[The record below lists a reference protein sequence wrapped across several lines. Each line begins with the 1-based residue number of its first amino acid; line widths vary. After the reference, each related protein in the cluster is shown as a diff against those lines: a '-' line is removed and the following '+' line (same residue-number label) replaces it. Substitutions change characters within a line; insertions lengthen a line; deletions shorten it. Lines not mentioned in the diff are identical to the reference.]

1 MGEQSTDLKGRR
13 GSASRRE
20 AGKRGRGR
28 PVLLAG
34 VLVLATL
41 AALMAFAAP
50 RTAAQAKPKTTIGTE
65 IKSVSPRGDALKTG
79 WTRIV
84 VLEYAPGTSDMFRP
98 LAFAASNRKTVFIRV
113 TNLFQTRV
121 RVSRNSFVR
130 FWRQKGRS
138 CEVKW
143 YWRTIGGKRVRYIKQ
158 ISLADQGTA

>member
-1 MGEQSTDLKGRR
+1 MRRLQS
-13 GSASRRE
+13 
-20 AGKRGRGR
+20 
-28 PVLLAG
+28 VLLISAA
-34 VLVLATL
+34 VLAIL

-50 RTAAQAKPKTTIGTE
+50 HAAAQARQKTTIGTE
-65 IKSVSPRGDALKTG
+65 IKSISPRGDAAKSG
-79 WTRIV
+79 WTRLV
-84 VLEYAPGTSDMFRP
+84 VLEYAPGTNHWGRP
-98 LAFAASNRKTVFIRV
+98 MAFTASNSKTVFIKV
-113 TNLFQTRV
+113 TNLFGTRV